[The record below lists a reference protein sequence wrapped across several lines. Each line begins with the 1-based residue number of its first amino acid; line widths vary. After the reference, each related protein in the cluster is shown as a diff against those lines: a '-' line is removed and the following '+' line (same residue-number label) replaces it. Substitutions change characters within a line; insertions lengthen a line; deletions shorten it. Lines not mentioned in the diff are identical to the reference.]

1 MNFKSPPTM
10 KRLMALLFRLIS
22 KYFSEFTHRTTMVMM
37 VMTTMMMMTT
47 MMIVMMVVMTM
58 MTLRKLSFLWSAGAE
73 MSHEG
78 WVQNAHKDR
87 LIYQACVVFTIISKD
102 NIYLRT

>member
-1 MNFKSPPTM
+1 MNFKSPPTL

-37 VMTTMMMMTT
+37 VMTT

>member
-1 MNFKSPPTM
+1 MNFKSPPTL

-22 KYFSEFTHRTTMVMM
+22 KYFSEFTHRTTMV
-37 VMTTMMMMTT
+37 MMMMTT

>member
-1 MNFKSPPTM
+1 MNFKSPPTL

-37 VMTTMMMMTT
+37 VMTTMVMTT
-47 MMIVMMVVMTM
+47 MMTMTTTMMSMMVVMTM

-87 LIYQACVVFTIISKD
+87 LIYQACVVFTII
-102 NIYLRT
+102 I

>member
-1 MNFKSPPTM
+1 MNFKSPPTL

-22 KYFSEFTHRTTMVMM
+22 KYFSEFTHRTTMVEM
-37 VMTTMMMMTT
+37 VMTTK
-47 MMIVMMVVMTM
+47 MIVMMVVMTM

-87 LIYQACVVFTIISKD
+87 LIYQACVVFTIISRD
-102 NIYLRT
+102 NIYLRTLRLIP

>member
-1 MNFKSPPTM
+1 MNFKSPPTL

-22 KYFSEFTHRTTMVMM
+22 KYFSEFTHRTTTMVM
-37 VMTTMMMMTT
+37 VMMTT

>member
-1 MNFKSPPTM
+1 MNFTDILKPLPLLQLVPCDYGAMAILSILKLIVM
-10 KRLMALLFRLIS
+10 K
-22 KYFSEFTHRTTMVMM
+22 
-37 VMTTMMMMTT
+37 
-47 MMIVMMVVMTM
+47 VMMVVMTM

>member
-1 MNFKSPPTM
+1 MVGGP
-10 KRLMALLFRLIS
+10 LLGLFTLGVIFRRVEQRGAVVGFIRS
-22 KYFSEFTHRTTMVMM
+22 
-37 VMTTMMMMTT
+37 
-47 MMIVMMVVMTM
+47 VMMVVMTM

-87 LIYQACVVFTIISKD
+87 LIYQACVVFTIISRD
-102 NIYLRT
+102 NIYLRTLRLIP

>member
-1 MNFKSPPTM
+1 MNFKSPPTL

-22 KYFSEFTHRTTMVMM
+22 KYFSEFTHRTTMMEM
-37 VMTTMMMMTT
+37 VMTTMMTMTTT
-47 MMIVMMVVMTM
+47 MMSMMVVMTM

-87 LIYQACVVFTIISKD
+87 LIYQACVVFTII
-102 NIYLRT
+102 I